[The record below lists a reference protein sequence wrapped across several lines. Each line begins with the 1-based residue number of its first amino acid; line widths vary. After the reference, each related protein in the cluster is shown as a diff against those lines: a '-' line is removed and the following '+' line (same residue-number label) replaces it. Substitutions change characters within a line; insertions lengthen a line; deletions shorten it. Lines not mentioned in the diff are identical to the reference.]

1 MMDGNINFIFCHKT
15 HIFFEHQNLTLT
27 INTLRKNLGRQRAVI
42 TELPWSQTASI
53 VPTNLFLVP
62 LILMAHR
69 LLSRT
74 VRIASHHLP
83 KSPEKIART
92 TLSLH
97 SPSNSH
103 IKTSRIMSTTTRI
116 GTEDPRMSKIVIHNN
131 IVYIS
136 GQTDGTTSDIKS
148 QTANVLKKVDD
159 LLAQAN
165 TDKSK
170 LLTASIWLKDISRDF
185 KDMNEVWN
193 NWVDPNNKPV
203 RATVEANMARE
214 QLLIEV
220 QVTAATE

>member
-1 MMDGNINFIFCHKT
+1 MTEISVSIPTYICLKPNPNPPIIPPQSTTYLYTRKANSYLCSYRTSLPTMLANKIIT
-15 HIFFEHQNLTLT
+15 T
-27 INTLRKNLGRQRAVI
+27 I
-42 TELPWSQTASI
+42 
-53 VPTNLFLVP
+53 
-62 LILMAHR
+62 
-69 LLSRT
+69 SRT
-74 VRIASHHLP
+74 KILSSPPHILT
-83 KSPEKIART
+83 KSRT
-92 TLSLH
+92 
-97 SPSNSH
+97 
-103 IKTSRIMSTTTRI
+103 MVTTQRI
-116 GTEDPRMSKIVIHNN
+116 GTDDPRMSRIVIHNN

-136 GQTDGTTSDIKS
+136 GQTDGTTSDIKN

-185 KDMNEVWN
+185 KEMNDVWN
-193 NWVDPNNKPV
+193 GWIDPNNKPV

>member
-1 MMDGNINFIFCHKT
+1 
-15 HIFFEHQNLTLT
+15 
-27 INTLRKNLGRQRAVI
+27 
-42 TELPWSQTASI
+42 
-53 VPTNLFLVP
+53 
-62 LILMAHR
+62 MAHR

-74 VRIASHHLP
+74 ARIASSHLP
-83 KSPEKIART
+83 KSHEKIART

-97 SPSNSH
+97 SPSTN
-103 IKTSRIMSTTTRI
+103 IIASRTIMSTTTRI

-193 NWVDPNNKPV
+193 SRVDPDNKPV